1 MGPDHASVA
10 NDFAFHPATDLTSE
24 RHDATRK
31 SFSDLAHWLL
41 DNVPPGAARSTAI
54 SRLRESMMW
63 ANAAIACDSAT
74 SLADEQA
81 TK

>member
-10 NDFAFHPATDLTSE
+10 NDFAYHPATDLTAE

-31 SFSDLAHWLL
+31 SFSDLAHWVL
-41 DNVPPGAARSTAI
+41 DNVPSGPARSTAI
-54 SRLRESMMW
+54 SRLREAMMW
-63 ANAAIACDSAT
+63 ANAAIACDST
-74 SLADEQA
+74 QSLADEQT